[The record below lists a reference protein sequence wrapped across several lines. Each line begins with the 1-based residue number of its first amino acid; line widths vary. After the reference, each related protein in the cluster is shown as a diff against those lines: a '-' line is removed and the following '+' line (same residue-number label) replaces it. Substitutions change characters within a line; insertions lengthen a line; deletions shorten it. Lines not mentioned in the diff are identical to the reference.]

1 MSADMNKALV
11 RRVYDEVINQAQ
23 ASLIDELFA
32 PDVVTHDPLQG
43 TAHGIEAFRQL
54 LGMFDAGFPQHRVS
68 IEQLIAEDNMVCV
81 LHTHTAT
88 HRGPFMGLPATGKD
102 VVVGGIELLR
112 VRDGKIVELW
122 RKDDDVSL
130 LMQLGLLAAPQP
142 AAA

>member
-1 MSADMNKALV
+1 MSTDMNKALV
-11 RRVYDEVINQAQ
+11 RRVYDEVINQTQ
-23 ASLIDELFA
+23 ALVIDELFA
-32 PDVVTHDPLQG
+32 ADVVIHDPFLG

-54 LGMFDAGFPQHRVS
+54 LGMFDTAFPHHRVS
-68 IEQLIAEDNMVCV
+68 IEHLIAEDDMVCV

-88 HRGPFMGLPATGKD
+88 HRGPFMGLPPTGKD

-112 VRDGKIVELW
+112 VRDGKIVEFW

-130 LMQLGLLAAPQP
+130 LMQLGMLPAPRP

>member
-1 MSADMNKALV
+1 MNKALV
-11 RRVYDEVINQAQ
+11 RRVYDELINQAQ

-32 PDVVTHDPLQG
+32 PDVVVHDPFIG
-43 TAHGIEAFRQL
+43 TAQGIAAFRQL
-54 LGMFDAGFPQHRVS
+54 LGMFDAGFPQHRVA
-68 IEQLIAEDNMVCV
+68 IEQLIAEDDLVCV

-88 HRGPFMGLPATGKD
+88 QRGPFLGLPASGKD

-112 VRDGKIVELW
+112 VREGKIVEFW

-130 LMQLGLLAAPQP
+130 LMQLGLLALPQS